1 MECLLGDRG
10 VSAKNDVGECEL
22 QGRFDVWL
30 MEDNRLLVSDLGFP
44 SEEPKQ
50 CLALGVREGLA
61 KRIAEEKS
69 LQLATEIATS
79 ERKCLSCRRIYWIS
93 DHETSVKQVEIA
105 KGYFCP
111 TCIGKETEETM
122 VRKLGNLGYWC
133 G

>member
-10 VSAKNDVGECEL
+10 VSAKNEAGECEL

-30 MEDNRLLVSDLGFP
+30 MRDDRLLVSDLGFP

-50 CLALGVREGLA
+50 CLALAVREGLA
-61 KRIAEEKS
+61 MRIAEEKS
-69 LQLATEIATS
+69 LQLATETVTS
-79 ERKCLSCRRIYWIS
+79 QRMCLSCGRLFWITN
-93 DHETSVKQVEIA
+93 HEVSVKHGEIA

-111 TCIGKETEETM
+111 ACISEENEETM
-122 VRKLGNLGYWC
+122 IRKLGNLGYWC